1 LTAGR
6 RALFLDRDGVVNV
19 DRGYVCTPDRTEF
32 IDGIFELCRAA
43 HERGYLLVVVT
54 NQAGIARGYYSE
66 QDFLGYMQW
75 VRNVFAGHGAPLD
88 AVYYCPHH
96 PSEGVGDYLRNC
108 DCRKPNPGM
117 LLAAQRDWD
126 IDMEQSVLV
135 GDKPSDIEAGQRAG
149 VGRCL
154 LISTASTDSGRVTFD
169 EHDMR
174 SIRSGLDGGDS

>member
-1 LTAGR
+1 
-6 RALFLDRDGVVNV
+6 
-19 DRGYVCTPDRTEF
+19 
-32 IDGIFELCRAA
+32 
-43 HERGYLLVVVT
+43 
-54 NQAGIARGYYSE
+54 
-66 QDFLGYMQW
+66 
-75 VRNVFAGHGAPLD
+75 
-88 AVYYCPHH
+88 
-96 PSEGVGDYLRNC
+96 
-108 DCRKPNPGM
+108 M

-154 LISTASTDSGRVTFD
+154 LIKTVLADSGRVTFD